1 MREIKFRGMGLNNG
15 EWVYGVGVT
24 KYLFSI
30 ETYGEGRA
38 WIFVS
43 PHGNKSD
50 VNGGWIEVY
59 PETVG
64 EYIGRLD
71 KNDKEI
77 YEGDII
83 EVSMSCDGGT
93 LPHIGKIVYDS
104 TFGSFGTE
112 NEAGITLLHNHCL
125 HTAKVIGNIHENPE
139 LLGGVK

>member
-30 ETYGEGRA
+30 ENHA
-38 WIFVS
+38 WIY
-43 PHGNKSD
+43 D

-77 YEGDII
+77 YEGDI
-83 EVSMSCDGGT
+83 VHGQGCGYAVVVFKQGMFT
-93 LPHIGKIVYDS
+93 LACQCGKFDRAWNPDA
-104 TFGSFGTE
+104 T
-112 NEAGITLLHNHCL
+112 
-125 HTAKVIGNIHENPE
+125 KVIGYIHENPE